1 MATRPPVQ
9 EEQATPEE
17 QNTPI
22 ETIDAGR
29 RRRFALGRRETTP
42 RQPLSQVLR
51 ELRWPLLLSIGIA
64 GGALW
69 TIFLAQQNSLTFFA
83 GLLPVGGG
91 IWVGRQVRQHIGWH
105 AAVLSLI
112 TVLAAVATTF
122 LLVAVSAVPVGF
134 FAQVV
139 ALGLMAL
146 LPFPAFGV
154 YTAHRSELRN
164 RQAREEQAR
173 RGGRLERPGR
183 VRSIEDLR
191 SLSLPQFASY
201 VADLF
206 RKHEF
211 KVQDYR
217 VEQRDNYVQFDMLHN
232 DEPWVIRVTV
242 EEKVKQGAALQFFQ
256 WMKNEGVERG
266 VLVTSMDFQDAA
278 TRWAKDKPVA
288 LIDGPTLMSM
298 ND

>member
-1 MATRPPVQ
+1 MAIRPPVQ
-9 EEQATPEE
+9 EEQETPM
-17 QNTPI
+17 

-29 RRRFALGRRETTP
+29 RQRFRLGTSGTSRP
-42 RQPLSQVLR
+42 PLGQVVR
-51 ELRWPLLLSIGIA
+51 ELNWSLLLLIGIA

-69 TIFLAQQNSLTFFA
+69 TILLAQGNNLTFFA

-91 IWVGRQVRQHIGWH
+91 IWVGRQVKRHIGWH
-105 AAVLSLI
+105 AAMLSLI
-112 TVLAAVATTF
+112 TVIAAVLATF
-122 LLVAVSAVPVGF
+122 VLQLLNAVPQGF
-134 FAQVV
+134 FQQVV

-154 YTAHRSELRN
+154 FTASRSEARN
-164 RQAREEQAR
+164 RQAREEQER
-173 RGGRLERPGR
+173 RGGKLERPGR
-183 VRSIEDLR
+183 VKTLEDLR

-211 KVQDYR
+211 TVKDYHI
-217 VEQRDNYVQFDMLHN
+217 EQRDNYVQFEMQHK
-232 DEPWVIRVTV
+232 DESWVIRATV
-242 EEKVKQGAALQFFQ
+242 DEKVKQGVALQFHQ

-266 VLVTSMDFQDAA
+266 VIVTSMDFQDAA
-278 TRWAKDKPVA
+278 TRWSKDKPVA

>member
-1 MATRPPVQ
+1 MATQPPVQ
-9 EEQATPEE
+9 EEQDT
-17 QNTPI
+17 TI
-22 ETIDAGR
+22 ETVDAGR
-29 RRRFALGRRETTP
+29 RRRFSFGTRSTP
-42 RQPLSQVLR
+42 RAPLGQVVR
-51 ELRWPLLLSIGIA
+51 ELNWGVLLLVGIV

-69 TIFLAQQNSLTFFA
+69 TILLAQGNTLTFFA

-91 IWVGRQVRQHIGWH
+91 IWVGRRVKQHIGWH

-112 TVLAAVATTF
+112 TVVAAILAT
-122 LLVAVSAVPVGF
+122 LVLQAANAVPVGF
-134 FAQVV
+134 FQQVV

-164 RQAREEQAR
+164 RQAREERDR
-173 RGGRLERPGR
+173 RGGKLERPGR
-183 VRSIEDLR
+183 VKTLEDLR
-191 SLSLPQFASY
+191 SLSLPQLASY

-206 RKHEF
+206 RKHDF
-211 KVQDYR
+211 TVQEYR
-217 VEQRDNYVQFDMLHN
+217 IEQRDNYVQFDMKHN

-242 EEKVKQGAALQFFQ
+242 DEKVKQGVALQFFQ
-256 WMKNEGVERG
+256 WMKNEGVQRG

>member
-9 EEQATPEE
+9 EEQEKTL
-17 QNTPI
+17 

-29 RRRFALGRRETTP
+29 RRRFSFGTSGALRP
-42 RQPLSQVLR
+42 PISQVLR
-51 ELRWPLLLSIGIA
+51 ELNWGLLVLIGVV

-69 TIFLAQQNSLTFFA
+69 TILLAQGNNLTFFA

-91 IWVGRQVRQHIGWH
+91 IWVGRQVKRHIGWH
-105 AAVLSLI
+105 AGMLSAI
-112 TVLAAVATTF
+112 TVLAAVLTT
-122 LLVAVSAVPVGF
+122 LVLQAAAVVPAGF
-134 FAQVV
+134 FQQVV

-154 YTAHRSELRN
+154 YTAYRSESRN
-164 RQAREEQAR
+164 RQSRAEVER
-173 RGGRLERPGR
+173 RGGKLERPGR
-183 VRSIEDLR
+183 VKTLEELR

-211 KVQDYR
+211 TVKDYR
-217 VEQRDNYVQFDMLHN
+217 IEQRDNYVQFDMRHN

-242 EEKVKQGAALQFFQ
+242 DEKVKQSVPLQFVQ
-256 WMKNEGVERG
+256 WMKSEGIERG
-266 VLVTSMDFQDAA
+266 VIVTSMDFQDAA
-278 TRWAKDKPVA
+278 TRWAKDKPVV